1 MGRSVAVSTTVFP
14 YFDRQSLMQPPD
26 SKLPGVGTTIFTV
39 MSRLATEAGA
49 INLGQG
55 FPDFQP
61 PERLRELVAE
71 HLAAG
76 HNQYAAMQGLPAL
89 CEAIAEQMSRRQ
101 GLAID
106 AARELTVT
114 AGGTEA
120 LFAAIHAIVRTGDE
134 VVMLD
139 PAYDSYGPAA
149 ELAGAR
155 VLRVPLRLPEF
166 TIDYER
172 LAAAIGP
179 RTRLLIVN
187 TPHNPTGAVLD
198 AGDWER
204 IAELIEPTE
213 AMVLS
218 DEVYECLVY
227 GGRRHAGVLSNLRLR
242 GRCFAVYSFGKV
254 YNATGWKVGY
264 CVAAPALTEE
274 FRKVHQFL
282 TFSVSTPIQHA
293 IADFMREEPA
303 FHDGLAPFYQARRD
317 RFAALLGSSRFKLRP
332 TAGTYFQLADYGAI
346 SDESDIEFCKLLIRK
361 HGVAAI
367 PLSPFCAEPLR
378 ARLVRFCFAKDDATL
393 ERAAERLARA

>member
-1 MGRSVAVSTTVFP
+1 MMS
-14 YFDRQSLMQPPD
+14 PPD

-39 MSRLATEAGA
+39 MSRLASETGA

-61 PERLRELVAE
+61 PVRLCELIAR

-76 HNQYAAMQGLPAL
+76 HNQYAPMPGLPAL
-89 CEAIAEQMSRRQ
+89 CEAIASQAQRRH
-101 GLAID
+101 GLSID
-106 AARELTVT
+106 AANEVTVT

-120 LFAAIHAIVRTGDE
+120 LFSAIHAIARPGDE

-155 VLRVPLRLPEF
+155 VHRVPLRTPDF
-166 TIDYER
+166 GIDHER

-187 TPHNPTGAVLD
+187 TPHNPTGAVLA

-204 IAELIEPTE
+204 IADLIEPTG
-213 AMVLS
+213 ALVLS

-227 GGRRHAGVLSNLRLR
+227 DGRRHTSVLSNERLR
-242 GRCFAVYSFGKV
+242 GRCFAVFSFGKV
-254 YNATGWKVGY
+254 YNATGWKIGY
-264 CVAAPALTEE
+264 CVAAPALTTE

-282 TFSVSTPIQHA
+282 TFSVSTPVQHA

-303 FHDGLAPFYQARRD
+303 FQDGLAAFYQARRD
-317 RFAALLGSSRFKLRP
+317 RFAALLAGSRFRLMK
-332 TAGTYFQLADYGAI
+332 TAGTYFQVADYGQI
-346 SDESDIEFCKLLIRK
+346 SQLPDVEFCKELTRK

-367 PLSPFCAEPLR
+367 PLSPFCAQPMP

-393 ERAAERLARA
+393 EQAALRLTKV

>member
-1 MGRSVAVSTTVFP
+1 MMP
-14 YFDRQSLMQPPD
+14 LPD

-39 MSRLATEAGA
+39 MSRLANEAGA

-61 PERLRELVAE
+61 PARLCGLIAE

-76 HNQYAAMQGLPAL
+76 HNQYAPMPGLPAL
-89 CEAIAEQMSRRQ
+89 CEVIAEQALGRHGVS
-101 GLAID
+101 ID
-106 AARELTVT
+106 AGNEITVT

-120 LFAAIHAIVRTGDE
+120 LFAAIHAVVRPGDE

-155 VLRVPLRLPEF
+155 VIRVPLRMLDF
-166 TIDYER
+166 GIDHER

-187 TPHNPTGAVLD
+187 TPHNPTGAVLV
-198 AGDWER
+198 ASDWER
-204 IAELIEPTE
+204 IADLVEPTR
-213 AMVLS
+213 ALVLS

-227 GGRRHAGVLSNLRLR
+227 DGKRHSSVLSNERLR
-242 GRCFAVYSFGKV
+242 GRCFAVFSFGKV

-264 CVAAPALTEE
+264 CVAVPALTAE

-282 TFSVSTPIQHA
+282 TFSVSTPVQHA
-293 IADFMREEPA
+293 IADFMREEPV
-303 FHDGLAPFYQARRD
+303 FQDGLSAFYQARRD
-317 RFAALLGSSRFKLRP
+317 RFAGLLAGSRFRLMA
-332 TAGTYFQLADYGAI
+332 TAGTYFQLADYGGI
-346 SDESDIEFCKLLIRK
+346 SQLPDVEFCMELTQK

-367 PLSPFCAEPLR
+367 PLSPFCAEPLQ
-378 ARLVRFCFAKDDATL
+378 AQLVRFCFAKEDRTL
-393 ERAAERLARA
+393 DLAAERLRSV